1 MKNAILS
8 VILLATCVTSFGQS
22 RNISLNG
29 VVVGGENNDVLPFA
43 TVSVT
48 NNANQLID
56 GGITDENGIFQLS
69 VPPNTYSIS
78 VEYIGFETLTINA
91 KPYANSVD
99 LGSLQLTYSIES
111 LEGIDVIGESA
122 EVEIRLDKRV
132 YNVAK
137 NNITKG
143 GTVSDVLENVPS
155 VSVDI
160 DGEIELRGNTNV
172 RILVDGKPSGLG
184 H

>member
-56 GGITDENGIFQLS
+56 GGIT
-69 VPPNTYSIS
+69 
-78 VEYIGFETLTINA
+78 
-91 KPYANSVD
+91 
-99 LGSLQLTYSIES
+99 
-111 LEGIDVIGESA
+111 
-122 EVEIRLDKRV
+122 R
-132 YNVAK
+132 
-137 NNITKG
+137 
-143 GTVSDVLENVPS
+143 
-155 VSVDI
+155 
-160 DGEIELRGNTNV
+160 
-172 RILVDGKPSGLG
+172 
-184 H
+184 